1 MNESRDLKAR
11 RALALLAALL
21 CAGCATTSSAKA
33 ASPLSWSSAKA
44 VDPGQAPSAI
54 ACPSEHL
61 CVAVD
66 RGGNVLLT
74 LDPAAGTPSWS
85 KPAPIDP
92 GHALTA
98 LGCPSEGLC
107 VAVDESG
114 SELASTDPA
123 GGAGTWRA
131 PRSIDGGA
139 LTGVS
144 CASTSLCV
152 AVAGDGDAL
161 VSTDPGDRGSSWTA
175 THIDGAGGLRG
186 VSCPSATLCLAVDD
200 AGNALASDDPAS
212 GGWRTRPIDLAGEPV
227 AVSCGSL
234 SLCVAIDGAGTA
246 LTSADAGARD
256 PTWSS
261 TTIDLSGA
269 PGAVS
274 CAGSGLCVLL
284 DDHGEALA
292 SDDPT
297 APVPL
302 WSGSAAEPG
311 NALAGVWCLPS
322 GLCAAV
328 DRAGAALTALV
339 PAPGASATAPVDVAG
354 TEAALTGV
362 VDPNDA
368 ALGECRFEYGPTAS
382 YGQSAPC
389 AEAPLPTGGAQA
401 VQARVSGL
409 AAGSAYHFRVL
420 ARNAGGTGAS
430 VDESFSTLAPVTTSI
445 VHPRPSIAGVPGVG
459 ERLHCLPGVSAEQAQ
474 TVTLRYAWVRDTRA
488 IAKADGASYKVGAAD
503 AKHHLQCRVSATDG
517 AGTATATSAFVA
529 IPATGVIAAVGETG
543 VGPIEATGTR
553 IDVPVRCSA
562 RAPRGCALALR
573 ATVEGSRPGGRS
585 RRTTI
590 VLASATAHLRPG
602 QPETIV
608 LRLNAA
614 GRRMLAR
621 ERRLALTVTV
631 RGTVIGILEATLA
644 TAKVSLPSPNRAGAA
659 GASGA
664 AGKANPAVVATG
676 ASSPAGRSAPP
687 AGRHDASA
695 VVAARASVP
704 SELALAGTPYMGWD
718 TYFAFGPRYSEATV
732 LEQTS
737 LLLSSGLA
745 RDGYRYVWLDVGWW
759 HGARARDGAIV
770 VDRDQWPHGIR
781 WLAETLHGAGLRV
794 GLYTDAGRE
803 GCGGKRAGSYGH
815 YRQDVDTFAAWG
827 FDAVKVDFCGGVRQ
841 RLSPRAAY
849 SSFESAIEHDSPRR
863 PMLLSICDFLEPG
876 QYGGRPGFA
885 GSAFSSYRFGP
896 SVGNSWRTDTDVG
909 SPGYVPF
916 ESVLRNMDA
925 DATQPQ
931 AAGPGHWND
940 PDYLGPD
947 QGMSES
953 QFRTQLS
960 MWAMLAAPLMVSAD
974 LTKVSNESEQALAD
988 RDLIAVDQDPAGVQG
1003 TLLSS
1008 AGPSQV
1014 WVKPLSDGSRA
1025 VALLNR
1031 SSSALTISTTAAA
1044 IGMAP
1049 ASSYSVRDLWTR
1061 RTTTTTG
1068 AIEELVPGESTALLR
1083 VAAG

>member
-1 MNESRDLKAR
+1 VNESRDLKAR

-66 RGGNVLLT
+66 RGGNVRLT

-200 AGNALASDDPAS
+200 AGN
-212 GGWRTRPIDLAGEPV
+212 
-227 AVSCGSL
+227 
-234 SLCVAIDGAGTA
+234 
-246 LTSADAGARD
+246 
-256 PTWSS
+256 
-261 TTIDLSGA
+261 
-269 PGAVS
+269 
-274 CAGSGLCVLL
+274 
-284 DDHGEALA
+284 ALA

-988 RDLIAVDQDPAGVQG
+988 RDLIAVDQG